1 MSESIK
7 NILCIGAGYVGGP
20 TMAVVAANCPDYK
33 VTIVDIN
40 QERIDAWNSESL
52 PVYEPG
58 LYEVVKA
65 QRGKNLFFTT
75 EVVKGIED
83 ADIIFVCVNTPT
95 KTFGKGAGRASNLQF
110 CELTARQ
117 IREHASRDL
126 IVVEKST
133 VPVHTSKAIREI
145 LCSGNSPHNFEVVS
159 NPEFLA
165 EGTAIDDLSS
175 PDRVLI
181 GGRPNESGQAAV
193 DEVAKIYAHWVPEDR
208 IIKTDA
214 WSSEMSKLTAN
225 AFLAQ
230 RVSSINSIS
239 ALCEVTGADVEN
251 IANAIG
257 ADTRIGS
264 KFLKAGPGFGGSCF
278 KKDILNLV
286 YLCET
291 FGLNEVAEYWEQVVK
306 MNDYQQ
312 NRIVANL
319 MKSQFN
325 TIAGKKIA
333 ILGFAFKADTGD
345 TRESPAI
352 SIVKQLADEQ
362 AEIVVSDPQAIKN
375 AKLELKGLDN
385 ISYTEDPYEALEGAH
400 VALLMTEW
408 AEYKEL
414 DFSRIYELMEIP
426 STIFD
431 TRNILNH
438 AELFEIGFNVYPVGK
453 KPLTR

>member
-1 MSESIK
+1 
-7 NILCIGAGYVGGP
+7 
-20 TMAVVAANCPDYK
+20 MAVIASKCPDYK

-40 QERIDAWNSESL
+40 QERIDSWNSDNL

-58 LYEVVKA
+58 LDEIVKA

-75 EVVKGIED
+75 EVVEGIKN

-95 KTFGKGAGRASNLQF
+95 KTFGKGAGKASNLQY

-117 IREHASRDL
+117 IREHASKDL

-133 VPVHTSKAIREI
+133 VPVHTSKIIREI
-145 LCSGNSPHNFEVVS
+145 LCSVDSPHNFEVIS

-165 EGTAIDDLSS
+165 EGTAISDLQN

-181 GGRPNESGQAAV
+181 GGRPNESGAAAV
-193 DEVAKIYAHWVPEDR
+193 EKVAEIYAHWVPGER
-208 IIKTDA
+208 IITTDA

-239 ALCEVTGADVEN
+239 ALCEETGADVEN
-251 IANAIG
+251 ISHAIG
-257 ADTRIGS
+257 ADSRIGA

-286 YLCET
+286 YLCES

-306 MNDYQQ
+306 LNDYQQ
-312 NRIVANL
+312 NRIVHRL
-319 MKSQFN
+319 MNSQFN
-325 TIAGKKIA
+325 TIADKKIA

-352 SIVKQLADEQ
+352 NIVKQLADEK
-362 AEIVVSDPQAIKN
+362 AHIFVTDPKAIPN
-375 AKLELKGLDN
+375 ARVELKGVEN
-385 ISYTEDPYEALEGAH
+385 ISFTEDVYKAVEGAH
-400 VALLMTEW
+400 AVLLMTEW
-408 AEYKEL
+408 QQYKDL
-414 DFSRIYELMEIP
+414 DFKKIYSLMEKP
-426 STIFD
+426 STFFD

-438 AELFEIGFNVYPVGK
+438 QELFEIGFNVYPVGK
-453 KPLTR
+453 KPLTH

>member
-1 MSESIK
+1 
-7 NILCIGAGYVGGP
+7 
-20 TMAVVAANCPDYK
+20 MAMIASKCPDYK
-33 VTIVDIN
+33 VTVVDIN
-40 QERIDAWNSESL
+40 EERIDAWNSDDL

-58 LYEVVKA
+58 LLEVVKA
-65 QRGKNLFFTT
+65 QRDKNLFFST
-75 EVVKGIED
+75 EVFKGIEE

-95 KTFGKGAGRASNLQF
+95 KTFGKGAGRAANLQY
-110 CELTARQ
+110 CEITARQ
-117 IREHASRDL
+117 IREHAKRDI

-133 VPVHTSKAIREI
+133 VPVHTSKVIGQI
-145 LCSGNSPHNFEVVS
+145 LSSGDPKYKFEVVS

-165 EGTAIDDLSS
+165 EGTAIKDLNN

-181 GGRPNESGQAAV
+181 GGRPNGTGKAAV
-193 DEVAKIYAHWVPEDR
+193 DELAKIYAHWVSEER
-208 IIKTDA
+208 IIKTDG

-239 ALCEVTGADVEN
+239 ALCEATGADVEN

-257 ADTRIGS
+257 ADSRIGA

-286 YLCET
+286 YLCES
-291 FGLNEVAEYWEQVVK
+291 FGLQEVADYWEQVVK

-312 NRIVANL
+312 NRIVSKI

-325 TIAGKKIA
+325 TIAGKKVL

-352 SIVKQLADEQ
+352 NIVKQLADEQ
-362 AEIVVSDPQAIKN
+362 AEIVICDPKAISN
-375 AKLELKGLDN
+375 AKLELIGVEN
-385 ISYTEDPYEALEGAH
+385 VSYSEDPYDAAKNAH
-400 VALLMTEW
+400 LAVLMTEW
-408 AEYKEL
+408 QEYKGL
-414 DFSRIYELMEIP
+414 DYQKILTSMEAP
-426 STIFD
+426 ASIFD
-431 TRNILNH
+431 TRNVLDH
-438 AELFEIGFNVYPVGK
+438 EDLFNLGFNVYPLGK
-453 KPLTR
+453 KPLIQ

>member
-1 MSESIK
+1 MSEKVK

-20 TMAVVAANCPDYK
+20 TMAVIASKCPDYK
-33 VTIVDIN
+33 ITIVDIN
-40 QERIDAWNSESL
+40 QERIDAWNSDSL

-58 LYEVVKA
+58 LDEVVKA

-75 EVVKGIED
+75 EVIKGIEE
-83 ADIIFVCVNTPT
+83 ADVIFVCVNTPT
-95 KTFGKGAGRASNLQF
+95 KTFGKGAGKASNLQF
-110 CELTARQ
+110 CEITARQ
-117 IREHASRDL
+117 IREHAKRDL

-133 VPVHTSKAIREI
+133 VPVHTSKVIREI
-145 LCSGNSPHNFEVVS
+145 LCSGNSSHNYEVIS

-165 EGTAIDDLSS
+165 EGTAIDDLNN

-193 DEVAKIYAHWVPEDR
+193 DKVAKIYAHWVPEDR

-214 WSSEMSKLTAN
+214 WSSEMSKLAAN

-239 ALCEVTGADVEN
+239 ALCEATGANVEN

-257 ADTRIGS
+257 ADSRIGA

-291 FGLNEVAEYWEQVVK
+291 FGLYEVAEYWEQVVK

-312 NRIVANL
+312 NRIVAAL

-325 TIAGKKIA
+325 TIAGKKVA

-352 SIVKQLADEQ
+352 NIVKQLADEK
-362 AEIVVSDPQAIKN
+362 AEICITDPKAIEN
-375 AKLELKGLDN
+375 AKLELPGIEN
-385 ISYTEDPYEALEGAH
+385 VSYTEDPYEALEGAH
-400 VALLMTEW
+400 VALVMTEW
-408 AEYKEL
+408 KQYIGL
-414 DFSRIYELMEIP
+414 DFERIFDIMETP

-431 TRNILNH
+431 TRNILDHQSLHN
-438 AELFEIGFNVYPVGK
+438 IGFNVYPVGK
-453 KPLTR
+453 KPLTH